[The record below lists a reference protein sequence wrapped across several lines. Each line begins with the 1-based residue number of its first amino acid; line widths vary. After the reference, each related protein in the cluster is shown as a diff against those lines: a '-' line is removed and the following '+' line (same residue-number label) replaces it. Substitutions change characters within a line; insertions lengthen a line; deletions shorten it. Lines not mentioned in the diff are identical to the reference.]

1 MWKDKLASFPIWICA
16 MFPLQVQI
24 RLSTSLRQCSTMFE
38 SYLSSSCGNSG
49 AAQIQHTCDEILL
62 HNATERENWALAAF
76 LRQLWIVF
84 KTRRQQFC
92 LAAHFPSGPD
102 FFVTQQHCLQRAW
115 NGTHTS
121 LICTHHEKAGH
132 YWRGRNYFGLRKR
145 EGGKKKS
152 SFVNKCS
159 DFHNVEERLEVI
171 TRQCKNDALHLLMWY
186 NHAGPGSNVGQ
197 LITDIQ

>member
-102 FFVTQQHCLQRAW
+102 FFVTQQHCLQRMEPTRHWSAPTMRKQVTT
-115 NGTHTS
+115 GGAETTS
-121 LICTHHEKAGH
+121 A
-132 YWRGRNYFGLRKR
+132 YVRRK
-145 EGGKKKS
+145 GGKKKAALWR
-152 SFVNKCS
+152 
-159 DFHNVEERLEVI
+159 NVRI
-171 TRQCKNDALHLLMWY
+171 SIM
-186 NHAGPGSNVGQ
+186 
-197 LITDIQ
+197 